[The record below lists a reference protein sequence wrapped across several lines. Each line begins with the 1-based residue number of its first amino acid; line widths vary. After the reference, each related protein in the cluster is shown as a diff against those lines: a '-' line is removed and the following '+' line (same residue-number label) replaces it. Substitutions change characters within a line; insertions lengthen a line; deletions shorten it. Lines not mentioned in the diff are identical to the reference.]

1 DSPWSLTSVSQAQFW
16 PGLDFS
22 ERAAGQVGGILSVDI
37 SDWTSKGILFGRP
50 AMECTR
56 EEIAEEVWAQMKE
69 HLDRP
74 GRPVLEE
81 ANRAGWFI
89 DDDIVAPNPDGLKDS
104 INLEPLLINTVGSW
118 NWRPHATTAVAN
130 LMLASDY
137 VRTYTDLATM
147 EGANEAGRRAVNGIL
162 DAVGSDSPR
171 CALWPMSEPAIFAPF
186 QALDRVRFRLGQPH
200 LSLVGRRDQL

>member
-1 DSPWSLTSVSQAQFW
+1 MQCS
-16 PGLDFS
+16 
-22 ERAAGQVGGILSVDI
+22 
-37 SDWTSKGILFGRP
+37 
-50 AMECTR
+50 R
-56 EEIAEEVWAQMKE
+56 EEVVHEVWAQLKRSINTE
-69 HLDRP
+69 RELLRDDDLHSWYLDPDIQDDPTRP
-74 GRPVLEE
+74 GSLQN
-81 ANRAGWFI
+81 A
-89 DDDIVAPNPDGLKDS
+89 
-104 INLEPLLINTVGSW
+104 EPLLVNLIDTW
-118 NWRPHATTAVAN
+118 TLRPEATTAIPN
-130 LMLASDY
+130 LFLASDY